1 MKTFGNISLAIIIG
15 FMPLVAG
22 CTTTS
27 TDTKKSTVNIKRG
40 NFESSGEA
48 KIGNDIKDILAQGGL
63 DTNNPAA
70 TQTAVVKADD
80 TPKTLSTT
88 ATDLQTLVAQLS
100 ADSTA
105 AAVQTPAPVTNTT
118 PSTSKTSALA
128 LTEQPKLTRAQT
140 QIVTTTE
147 TTTFA
152 PIGTPGELVPIV
164 PAPDIAAKTPE
175 VKPKSSP
182 RVANVS
188 NKTRR
193 VVEADSSYKSPTV
206 KRF

>member
-15 FMPLVAG
+15 CMPVLAG
-22 CTTTS
+22 CETTS
-27 TDTKKSTVNIKRG
+27 SDAKKNTVSINKG
-40 NFESSGEA
+40 NFESSAEA
-48 KIGNDIKDILAQGGL
+48 KIGNDIKSILAQGGL
-63 DTNNPAA
+63 DANNPAA
-70 TQTAVVKADD
+70 TPTAVAKADD

-100 ADSTA
+100 ADNSA
-105 AAVQTPAPVTNTT
+105 AAAQTPATVAQVAPPTRKTT
-118 PSTSKTSALA
+118 ALA
-128 LTEQPKLTRAQT
+128 LAEQPKQTKAQT

-152 PIGTPGELVPIV
+152 PIGTPGELIPIV
-164 PAPDIAAKTPE
+164 PAPEVAVRMPE
-175 VKPKSSP
+175 AKPKAAP
-182 RVANVS
+182 RAT

-193 VVEADSSYKSPTV
+193 VVAESDSSYKSPTV